1 MGQIKHNSHQR
12 SVSMIA
18 VAILLLAALPLVAQ
32 TPTPAPIPAQFAT
45 AKTVFLSNAGPQDN
59 VVSERAYTTFY
70 TGLTQWNHYQLVTA
84 PANAELVLEL
94 RYTAPLSNISVMSG
108 GSFPPSYRPQF
119 QLIIIDR
126 ATGVILW
133 SSTET
138 PFGTRKQNTNDNA
151 VNALLADLKALV
163 SGQFPSVAAAAA
175 ASAPPAPVVSK
186 PAPSPK
192 PTATPKKT
200 RLSDEK

>member
-1 MGQIKHNSHQR
+1 MLNTDPHGQAPIKS
-12 SVSMIA
+12 IL
-18 VAILLLAALPLVAQ
+18 AITLFLLAALPLAAQ
-32 TPTPAPIPAQFAT
+32 ALAAPIPAQFAT

-59 VVSERAYTTFY
+59 VVSERAYTTLY

-108 GSFPPSYRPQF
+108 GSFPPNYRPQF

-186 PAPSPK
+186 PAASPK
-192 PTATPKKT
+192 PTVVPKKT